1 MSTPQNGDPNDP
13 GAPHEN
19 YWQQHPQQGYPQQGS
34 PQQGY
39 PQQGY
44 PAQGYPQQDDP
55 QQAYAQQ
62 GYPQQGYAQQGYP
75 QQGYPQPGYP
85 QPGYPAQGYP
95 PPGYG
100 APGYGPPPGNLGWAI
115 AAIFL
120 FWPLAI
126 PAFINYG
133 RVESSWYRGDPAGA
147 QLASANV
154 RKFGIIALCIGIA
167 LIVIWIIVS
176 VAVVSSVNDCVNS
189 IDTIC

>member
-19 YWQQHPQQGYPQQGS
+19 YWQQHPQQGYPQQGY

-44 PAQGYPQQDDP
+44 PQQ
-55 QQAYAQQ
+55 
-62 GYPQQGYAQQGYP
+62 
-75 QQGYPQPGYP
+75 GYP

>member
-1 MSTPQNGDPNDP
+1 MSTPQNGDPDNP
-13 GAPHEN
+13 GAPPEN
-19 YWQQHPQQGYPQQGS
+19 YWQQHPQQQGY

-44 PAQGYPQQDDP
+44 P
-55 QQAYAQQ
+55 
-62 GYPQQGYAQQGYP
+62 QQGYP
-75 QQGYPQPGYP
+75 QQGYPQQGYP
-85 QPGYPAQGYP
+85 QQGYR

-100 APGYGPPPGNLGWAI
+100 VPGYGPPPGNLGWAI

-133 RVESSWYRGDPAGA
+133 RVESSWLRGDPAGA

-154 RKFGIIALCIGIA
+154 KKFGVIALCIGIA
-167 LIVIWIIVS
+167 LAIIWIIFT

-189 IDTIC
+189 IDTVC

>member
-13 GAPHEN
+13 AAPHEN
-19 YWQQHPQQGYPQQGS
+19 YWQQHPRQG
-34 PQQGY
+34 
-39 PQQGY
+39 
-44 PAQGYPQQDDP
+44 DP
-55 QQAYAQQ
+55 QP
-62 GYPQQGYAQQGYP
+62 GY

-85 QPGYPAQGYP
+85 QLGYQQGYAHQGYP
-95 PPGYG
+95 PPPGYGAPGYG

-133 RVESSWYRGDPAGA
+133 RVEGAWYRGDPAGA

-154 RKFGIIALCIGIA
+154 KKFGVIALCIGIA
-167 LIVIWIIVS
+167 LIVIWIIVT